1 MSVNLK
7 SDASNASDAKS
18 RLRDIGLFGG
28 LGDEVLD
35 QLANSLEVLSL
46 EPGGLVFKEGDSG
59 REMFV
64 LLDGEIEVLKH
75 SKSMRETRVAL
86 LGPNDWFGEMSI
98 LDVMPRSATVRT
110 LSPSRVLR
118 ITAHDLD
125 ALYRRDL
132 RSYSLLV
139 LNIAREMSRRLR
151 VVDGLLAEF
160 VANVVDEYTR
170 SQRTS

>member
-1 MSVNLK
+1 MFLK
-7 SDASNASDAKS
+7 LGTDGKE
-18 RLRDIGLFGG
+18 RLREIGLFGG
-28 LGDEVLD
+28 LSDEVLE
-35 QLANSLEVLSL
+35 QLATSLEVLTL
-46 EPGGLVFKEGDSG
+46 EPGGVVFKEGDNG

-64 LLDGEIEVLKH
+64 LLEGEIEILKH
-75 SKSMRETRVAL
+75 SKSGRETRVAL

-118 ITAHDLD
+118 ITAHDWD

-170 SQRTS
+170 SHRTS

>member
-1 MSVNLK
+1 MSLK
-7 SDASNASDAKS
+7 LGNTDKE

-28 LGDEVLD
+28 LSDEMLEH
-35 QLANSLEVLSL
+35 LATSLEVMTL
-46 EPGGLVFKEGDSG
+46 EPGATVFKEGDSG

-75 SKSMRETRVAL
+75 SKSSRETRVAL
-86 LGPNDWFGEMSI
+86 LGPSDWFGEMSI

-110 LSPSRVLR
+110 LSPARVLR

-125 ALYRRDL
+125 GLYRRDL
-132 RSYSLLV
+132 RSYSLVV

-170 SQRTS
+170 SHRTA